1 MHIALFQPDIPQNT
15 GTILRL
21 CACLGAAA
29 HIIEPAGFPIS
40 DRHFRRAG
48 MDYLDHVALT
58 RHDSWSKFEQWR
70 NEAGF
75 RLVLF
80 TTKAAD
86 SYLDFSYR
94 RDDVL
99 LFGRESAGVT
109 AEIAAAADARLA
121 IPIRPGLRSLNV
133 AMAAAMALGEALR
146 QTGSAIDGRDAV
158 RGEIVSY
165 AVKEIFLT
173 LQGEG
178 AHAGRAAVFCRF
190 SGCNLWSGRE
200 QDRAAATCQFCDTD
214 FVGTDGTLGGRYA
227 TADELADTIAGQWT
241 GENTNRYVVLT
252 GGEPL
257 LQVDAPFIDALHA
270 RGFAIGIETN
280 GTIEPPGGMDW
291 VCVSPK
297 AGAGLVVRRG
307 HELKLVYPQA
317 GAAPEDFAGL
327 DFERFSLQPMDG
339 PDVIENTARTVDY
352 CLRHPQWRLS
362 LQTHKTLGIR

>member
-1 MHIALFQPDIPQNT
+1 M
-15 GTILRL
+15 
-21 CACLGAAA
+21 
-29 HIIEPAGFPIS
+29 
-40 DRHFRRAG
+40 
-48 MDYLDHVALT
+48 
-58 RHDSWSKFEQWR
+58 
-70 NEAGF
+70 
-75 RLVLF
+75 LF
-80 TTKAAD
+80 TTKGAG

-109 AEIAAAADARLA
+109 AEVAAAADVRLA

-146 QTGSAIDGRDAV
+146 QTGAAIRQAIWKKRVSELRGQRDFSDV
-158 RGEIVSY
+158 
-165 AVKEIFLT
+165 
-173 LQGEG
+173 
-178 AHAGRAAVFCRF
+178 AGRRRACRPRVGVLPVFRLQ
-190 SGCNLWSGRE
+190 SLERPRTGPRQRQL
-200 QDRAAATCQFCDTD
+200 QFCDTD

-227 TADELADTIAGQWT
+227 TADELADTIAAQWA

-257 LQVDAPFIDALHA
+257 LQVDPPFIDALHA

-307 HELKLVYPQA
+307 HELKLVYPQE

-339 PDVIENTARTVDY
+339 PDVIENTARAIDY